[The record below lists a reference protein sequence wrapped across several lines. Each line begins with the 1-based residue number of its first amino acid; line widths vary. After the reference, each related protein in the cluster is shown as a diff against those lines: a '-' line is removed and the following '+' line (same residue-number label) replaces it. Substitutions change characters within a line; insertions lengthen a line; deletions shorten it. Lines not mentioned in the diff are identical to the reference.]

1 VNEAPRRLI
10 VPVRVQ
16 GFFQLDGQLYRNKF
30 IRNMGYII
38 DGLFRRISVTV
49 YDSGGSSRTAYT
61 VNGGLL
67 CSASGSN
74 NMGPPLHFIYGTGT
88 TTPSVTDNWLASAD
102 ATTRNPSHYI
112 DSIEEATETR
122 FLVAGRWAPDTDKF
136 LTEAGLG
143 LIIDAYY
150 GYVTLLARSLL
161 SPSIT
166 RTAYTEYYD
175 GYVLRFPASFTR
187 WFVRAL
193 LAATA
198 GNRYF
203 VCRSTVVTAADGSP
217 LVLQSNDT
225 FAGSLDM
232 RIGSDNTPPSPT
244 HANLLSPIASLS
256 NQSQTVEVDTV
267 LQEVRIVRIGNYTP
281 PTDTT
286 LGEIGW
292 FASLKGYRAGSTTSA
307 LTMVCRVALDTP
319 VTLKAGTTYALGIAL
334 VFS

>member
-1 VNEAPRRLI
+1 MEEAPRRLI

-30 IRNMGYII
+30 TRNMGYII
-38 DGLFRRISVTV
+38 DGLLRRVNVTV
-49 YDSGGSSRTAYT
+49 YDSGGTSRTAYT
-61 VNGGLL
+61 SYGGLL
-67 CSASGSN
+67 YSASTTN
-74 NMGPPLHFIYGTGT
+74 NMGSPLHFIYGTGV

-102 ATTRNPSHYI
+102 ATTRNPNHYN
-112 DSIEEATETR
+112 DSIEESTETR
-122 FLVAGRWAPDTDKF
+122 LLVAGRWAPDASKT
-136 LTEAGLG
+136 LSEAGLG
-143 LIIDAYY
+143 LIVDGYN
-150 GYVTLLARSLL
+150 GYVTLLARSVL

-198 GNRYF
+198 GYRYF

-217 LVLQSNDT
+217 LVLQSNNT
-225 FAGSLDM
+225 FAGTVDV
-232 RIGSDNTPPSPT
+232 RIGSDNTSPSPT
-244 HANLLSPIASLS
+244 HTNLLSPIASLS
-256 NQSQTVEVDTV
+256 SQSQTVEVDTV
-267 LQEVRIVRIGNYTP
+267 LQEVRIVRTGTYTP
-281 PTDTT
+281 STNVT
-286 LGEIGW
+286 LGEIGL
-292 FASLKGYRAGSTTSA
+292 FASLNGYRAGSTASA

-319 VTLKAGTTYALGIAL
+319 VTLNAGTTYTLGIAL